1 MKPFGHDRS
10 PFGKQDNAHPKEDE
24 GWLLTYADTITNLMA
39 LFLMMLAISKVDMS
53 AFEQVTSNLH
63 KQFSGKNAV
72 LPMEE
77 IQSRIKAIVK
87 QKGLSEEVGVTK
99 DGRGV
104 VVEFASSVVFESGES
119 NLLPGIKP
127 TLREIA
133 NELKGKLYQNYT
145 IEVEGHTDDA
155 PIHTPR
161 FPSNWELSTNRATNV
176 VQYLLNSNV
185 EKSRLKAAGYA
196 DIQPKLPNRDSHGLP
211 IEWNRAKNRRIVI
224 RLYPS
229 LPTQIKKPNS

>member
-1 MKPFGHDRS
+1 MGPFGTNRS
-10 PFGKQDNAHPKEDE
+10 PFGRRSTESPKEDE

-53 AFEQVTSNLH
+53 AYEQVTSNLH
-63 KQFSGKNAV
+63 KQFSGKNAAR
-72 LPMEE
+72 PMEE
-77 IQSRIKAIVK
+77 IQTRIKQIVK
-87 QKGLSEEVGVTK
+87 QKGLSEEVDVSK

-104 VVEFASSVVFESGES
+104 VVEFASSVVFESGEA
-119 NLLPGIKP
+119 NLLSGIKP
-127 TLREIA
+127 TLGEIA

-155 PIHTPR
+155 PIHTAR

-176 VQYLLNSNV
+176 VQFLLYNNV
-185 EKSRLKAAGYA
+185 EKNRLKAAGYA
-196 DIQPKLPNRDSHGLP
+196 DIQPKLPNRDSHGQP

-229 LPTQIKKPNS
+229 LPTQLKKI